1 MNVLFVGDIVGE
13 CGREFLTKHLSRLKK
28 EYLADFTIVN
38 GENSAKGNGISP
50 ESAKD
55 IFNAGADVISTG
67 NHIWHKKEIYDYLEN
82 NPYII
87 RPANYPKQCVGRGY
101 TLFDCGKYSICVINL
116 LGAVFMDPIDSP
128 FETAINILEEIKN
141 ETKYIIIDI
150 HAEATSEKKALGAF
164 LDGKVSAVL
173 GTHTH
178 TQTAD
183 EQILPF
189 GTAYISD
196 IGMTGAYQSILG
208 IKTDI
213 IVKKFVSRQP
223 IHFEQAIGEAMLNAV
238 IIDIDE
244 NSGKA
249 KKIER
254 INFIGL

>member
-1 MNVLFVGDIVGE
+1 MNVLFIGDVVGE
-13 CGREFLTKHLSRLKK
+13 CGRAFLFKHLPRLKQENK
-28 EYLADFTIVN
+28 IDFTIVN

-50 ESAKD
+50 ESAEAL
-55 IFNAGADVISTG
+55 FSAGANIISTG
-67 NHIWHKKEIYDYLEN
+67 NHIWHKKEINDYLEN
-82 NPYII
+82 NRYII

-101 TLFDCGKYSICVINL
+101 TLFDCGKYSVCVINL

-128 FETAINILEEIKN
+128 FETADRILEEIKG

-150 HAEATSEKKALGAF
+150 HAEATSEKKALGCY

-183 EQILPF
+183 EQILPL

-196 IGMTGAYQSILG
+196 IGMTGAFHSILG
-208 IKTDI
+208 VKSDI
-213 IVKKFVSRQP
+213 VVKKFLNRQP
-223 IHFEQAIGEAMLNAV
+223 VHFEQATGEAIFNAV
-238 IIDIDE
+238 IIVLDE

-249 KKIER
+249 ISIER
-254 INFIGL
+254 INFIGM